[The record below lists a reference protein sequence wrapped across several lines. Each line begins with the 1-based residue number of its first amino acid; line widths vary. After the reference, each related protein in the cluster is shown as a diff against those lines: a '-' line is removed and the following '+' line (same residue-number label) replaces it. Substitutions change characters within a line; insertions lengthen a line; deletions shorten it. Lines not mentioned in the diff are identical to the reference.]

1 MAWIEDELWEIEQGK
16 PALKIFQL
24 FEDVEQQNPW
34 GGLSYTDVNAT
45 ISDSKGKQV
54 YQLVVDVDPELGLIK
69 LRLPEA
75 QVNLLKP
82 GSGLYRY
89 DCLLVPPTPV
99 EDGDDNFLVVGP
111 IVVGL
116 RTSRRDP

>member
-1 MAWIEDELWEIEQGK
+1 MAWIVDETWEIEQGK

-24 FEDVEQQNPW
+24 FEDQEQQNPW
-34 GGLSYTDVNAT
+34 GGLAYTDVAAT
-45 ISDSKGKQV
+45 ISDIKGKQI
-54 YQLVVDVDPELGLIK
+54 YQVVVDVDEDLGFIK
-69 LRLPEA
+69 LRLPES

-82 GSGLYRY
+82 STDLYRY
-89 DCLLVPPTPV
+89 DCLLIPPTPP

-111 IVVGL
+111 VVVGL